1 MSKAAV
7 FLGCLL
13 FCGCGK
19 FDEEYRSKMI
29 ADTGNVPLPSVLS
42 EDLRVKVA
50 ILNELRQI
58 KTELRRMND
67 SKEGSR

>member
-13 FCGCGK
+13 LCGCGK
-19 FDEEYRSKMI
+19 FDEEYRTKMD
-29 ADTGNVPLPSVLS
+29 ADTGNVPLPIGLS
-42 EDLRVKVA
+42 EDLRIKVA

-67 SKEGSR
+67 AKEAKR

>member
-67 SKEGSR
+67 AKEGSR

>member
-13 FCGCGK
+13 LCGCGE
-19 FDEEYRSKMI
+19 FEEYHSKMRS
-29 ADTGNVPLPSVLS
+29 DSEKVPLLAGAS

-67 SKEGSR
+67 MKEAKR